1 MHEIDLIPLDYRTQL
16 IKLKMVKQFGIISAV
31 LLLLSTSGYATLGY
45 TTQQLKS
52 EASRLQKQ
60 KEISAQQRSSLI
72 QIQEQKGKLQQQLK
86 LLQGLR
92 SGAAVETM
100 FEAIDSAL
108 PEDVWFSSWKFQRTG
123 VVEVKPKTKTVNSG
137 YFIVVPQGEADK
149 KPTGTLLQTNMTIVG
164 QARDHS
170 ALSKFVRALFKQSE
184 IHDVRVVKTSLRR
197 YSTTS
202 VVDFDL
208 AVIVNSKLRI
218 N

>member
-1 MHEIDLIPLDYRTQL
+1 MHEIDLIPQDYRIQL
-16 IKLKMVKQFGIISAV
+16 IKLKMLKQFGIISAA

-60 KEISAQQRSSLI
+60 KEITAQQRSSLI
-72 QIQEQKGKLQQQLK
+72 QMQEQKSKLQQQWK

-92 SGAAVETM
+92 SGAAVGTM

-108 PEDVWFSSWKFQRTG
+108 PADVWFLSWKFLRTG
-123 VVEVKPKTKTVNSG
+123 VVEVKEKTNTVNSG
-137 YFIVVPQGEADK
+137 YFIVVPKSEAKK
-149 KPTGTLLQTNMTIVG
+149 KPTGSLLQTNMAITG

-184 IHDVRVVKTSLRR
+184 IQDVRVVKTSLRR

-208 AVIVNSKLRI
+208 AVIVNTQLRV